1 MNFKILMKAIAA
13 AASAVML
20 MCSCGKNDT
29 TAVNN
34 DDPASQKDI
43 QVSDQF
49 SENDV
54 TSSVSDEAAN
64 GKTDFSGLK
73 SGKYAEAFAQQHEG
87 TGYTLKWSYGEGH
100 EDKPQ
105 NYIVFDG
112 SDDSYALCLSQP
124 AFNRNK
130 FFVKDQTLYDV
141 YDDDKDYTKT
151 DMNQMAFEMG
161 YLNADDFRHYV
172 CDIFAGLI
180 YLGSEKEEI
189 NGKEYDY
196 DAYYTDKQI
205 ELRLYTDKNGELY
218 AMKSISGYNEPC
230 IMYVDEYS
238 ETCDRT
244 YFEIPEGYTEYTE

>member
-1 MNFKILMKAIAA
+1 MNLKILMKAIAPA
-13 AASAVML
+13 AALIL
-20 MCSCGKNDT
+20 MCSCGSSDK
-29 TAVNN
+29 TAVNDGSSSAQN
-34 DDPASQKDI
+34 NI
-43 QVSDQF
+43 QT
-49 SENDV
+49 SENAVTTSV
-54 TSSVSDEAAN
+54 TSYVPAGSQTD
-64 GKTDFSGLK
+64 KTDFSGLK

-180 YLGSEKEEI
+180 YLGSEREEI

-205 ELRLYTDKNGELY
+205 ELRLYTDENGELY
-218 AMKSISGYNEPC
+218 AIKSISGYNEPC